1 MPVVHLLLLILPL
14 QHKVVLS
21 LLIFSIKNITVKKMT
36 AFVTRSI
43 LLFAAKALKYNVV
56 VFATSK
62 L

>member
-1 MPVVHLLLLILPL
+1 
-14 QHKVVLS
+14 
-21 LLIFSIKNITVKKMT
+21 MT

-62 L
+62 LWAEVYKVLLETTSLWRLFH